1 MEDEPQVDLN
11 IGLAEEEKKDLE
23 KLIGVFKDEQFS
35 VSLNAAP
42 EDLQKQITFLKEKM
56 TRMSVVLLDLDK
68 KMHSL
73 YEIVRLFYR
82 KTEVMNE
89 RIEDVIKLVK
99 TDKQR

>member
-1 MEDEPQVDLN
+1 MEDEPQMDLN
-11 IGLAEEEKKDLE
+11 IGLAEEERKDLE
-23 KLIGVFKDEQFS
+23 NLIGVLRDEEFS
-35 VSLNAAP
+35 LSPNEAT
-42 EDLQKQITFLKEKM
+42 EDLQKQVTFLKEKI

-89 RIEDVIKLVK
+89 RINDVIKLVK